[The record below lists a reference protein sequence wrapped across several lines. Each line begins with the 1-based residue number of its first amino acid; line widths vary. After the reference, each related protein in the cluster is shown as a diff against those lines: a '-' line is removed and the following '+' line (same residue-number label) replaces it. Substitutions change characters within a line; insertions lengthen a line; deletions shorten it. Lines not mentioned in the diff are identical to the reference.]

1 MNAGDLI
8 RQRRDRILYN
18 SEQGQTKPENKR
30 VAKDSQLIINLQR
43 GPKRVYYNNLT
54 TLPACECSTTPTP
67 PPPPPPF

>member
-8 RQRRDRILYN
+8 RQKRDRILYN

-54 TLPACECSTTPTP
+54 TLPACECSTP
-67 PPPPPPF
+67 PPPPGPL